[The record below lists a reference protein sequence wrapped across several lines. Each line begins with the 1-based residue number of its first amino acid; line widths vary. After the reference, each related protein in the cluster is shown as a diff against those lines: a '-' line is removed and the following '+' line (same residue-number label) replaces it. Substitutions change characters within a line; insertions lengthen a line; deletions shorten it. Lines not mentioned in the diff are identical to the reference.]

1 MLTPNLLTTNQKNSH
16 ELITPYSLNTGRLLA
31 TLSRLGHTVL
41 RALFC
46 CGPKAMKL
54 FFSMSPK
61 TPRLHISIWHQWTE
75 AAFWHQSLDISHT
88 EYTMNILGL
97 LFCNQISFGYKS
109 TPHGSALLPW
119 PSVQG
124 RLWDLSVGGWQ
135 LSVKWWALCI
145 CVSWVVA
152 SSSTYLGP
160 YVKHRTDNT

>member
-1 MLTPNLLTTNQKNSH
+1 MICK
-16 ELITPYSLNTGRLLA
+16 LIRHYSLNTLKSLTTYCRV
-31 TLSRLGHTVL
+31 THTVL
-41 RALFC
+41 RALVC

-54 FFSMSPK
+54 FFSMWPK

-75 AAFWHQSLDISHT
+75 AAFWHQSLDIAHT

-124 RLWDLSVGGWQ
+124 RLWDLAVGGWQ

-152 SSSTYLGP
+152 SSSTYLEP
-160 YVKHRTDNT
+160 YVKHRTDNR

>member
-1 MLTPNLLTTNQKNSH
+1 MLTPSHLTTNQKNSH

-31 TLSRLGHTVL
+31 TLFRMGHTVL
-41 RALFC
+41 RALVC

-54 FFSMSPK
+54 FF
-61 TPRLHISIWHQWTE
+61 SIWHQWTE

-124 RLWDLSVGGWQ
+124 RLWDLAVGGWQ

-152 SSSTYLGP
+152 SSSTYLEP
-160 YVKHRTDNT
+160 YVKHRTDNR